1 MLEDVE
7 LSSETITVSASR
19 PRPTIAPTTAAS
31 VANRR

>member
-7 LSSETITVSASR
+7 LSSETITVSVSR